1 MARGPRKQRLNIFL
15 IKQGVEIDQVTR
27 EGVGQLNSQ
36 SIRNGLNF
44 NGTILTKGTPA
55 SMPAW
60 VRFVQQGANAPLG
73 LLFNQSA
80 SGLILLNANNR
91 LFAVA
96 FGFGRYWIDEAH
108 IVRRFGMIVTLN
120 VVHPDRIRS
129 VDREE
134 FDTIQRKTR
143 SQTST
148 SSNIDS
154 FGLNIQRDL
163 VRSVTGQ
170 PEDTNFATHVTGAD
184 NLILNAPVS
193 FEQLGD
199 KCAQAFDHYGSN
211 RYRDRYAWVD
221 NFNRISD
228 PLKISELDQLLLN
241 EFRTGAHENTY
252 LTPPDTLDTQEHRG
266 FLYPHERIGTELHP
280 DLRLEELLAPLEDRR
295 AITIDQIKK
304 KWKIREFTVSEQNA
318 SRQFSV
324 YDATVYE
331 VAQGRKL
338 YVLSFGE
345 WFEIAQDHVAAVNR
359 QVAQIADHDAL
370 QLIDARAGET
380 EGDYNQRAAASNG
393 DFALLDDD
401 PVVYGGGRSKIE
413 ICDLLSLQRIFI
425 HVKAKTK
432 SATLSH
438 LFAQGL
444 NSAQAFRDAAFRR
457 LALAK
462 CPNSHHV
469 LFNQEPRTSDFTITY
484 AIITQA
490 PGDLRVA
497 LPFFSKQSL
506 ANAAELLRNMGYQV
520 RLKKI
525 LAT

>member
-1 MARGPRKQRLNIFL
+1 MSRRPKKQRLNVFL
-15 IKQGVEIDQVTR
+15 LKAGVTINQALRDD
-27 EGVGQLNSQ
+27 VGGLNKHD
-36 SIRNGLNF
+36 IRAGLNF
-44 NGTILTKGTPA
+44 TGAIFTKGTPA
-55 SMPAW
+55 NPPSW
-60 VRFVQQGANAPLG
+60 QRFVQQGAASPLG
-73 LLFNQSA
+73 LLLNQSA
-80 SGLILLNANNR
+80 SGLILLKAVDR

-96 FGFGRYWIDEAH
+96 FGFGRHWIDEAQ

-154 FGLNIQRDL
+154 FGLNIQRDA
-163 VRSVTGQ
+163 
-170 PEDTNFATHVTGAD
+170 DFAAHVTGAD
-184 NLILNAPVS
+184 NLILSVPVT

-199 KCAQAFDHYGSN
+199 KCAQALMQFGTN
-211 RYRDRYAWVD
+211 RYRERYAWID
-221 NFNRISD
+221 NFNRITD
-228 PLKISELDQLLLN
+228 PVKIAELDGRLVDEL
-241 EFRTGAHENTY
+241 RTGARENAF

-266 FLYPHERIGTELHP
+266 FLYPRERVGTELHQ
-280 DLRLEELLAPLEDRR
+280 DLRIEEVLSLLDDPASIVLGDLKR
-295 AITIDQIKK
+295 
-304 KWKIREFTVSEQNA
+304 WKIREFTVSEETP

-324 YDATVYE
+324 YNASIYE
-331 VAQGRKL
+331 VTQGTKL

-359 QVAQIADHDAL
+359 LVAQIPDHEEL
-370 QLIDARAGET
+370 NLISAQSGET
-380 EGDYNQRAAASNG
+380 EGSYNQRAAAASEG
-393 DFALLDDD
+393 ELALLDAN
-401 PVVYGGGRSKIE
+401 PVLYGGGRSSIE
-413 ICDLLSLQRIFI
+413 VCDLLSSRMIFI

-432 SATLSH
+432 SSTLSH

-444 NSAQAFRDAAFRR
+444 NSAQAFRDARFRQ
-457 LALAK
+457 LALAR
-462 CPNSHHV
+462 CPPSHRAI
-469 LFNQEPRTSDFTITY
+469 FRGEPRSSDFTITY

-490 PGDLRVA
+490 AGNLRDA

-506 ANAAELLRNMGYQV
+506 ANAGEMLRNMGYQV

-525 LAT
+525 AVA